1 MMLQV
6 SHRLRWKWKGGRWE
20 KKKKEAFTADLPMQL
35 TLFSLQTPT
44 ADTFASCL
52 GKMKG
57 LRFFTLEKSLRCL
70 IKETRPDLC
79 RRGWTQKYFPRV
91 TEPAA
96 LRFCPQACTSRRSRL
111 LGEKSPPSF
120 GNSTDVNS
128 NYRHCGRL
136 NLWRPPEVTATVL
149 AGCYFDIL
157 DWKSNSLKFKMLA
170 FNQVYSFFEMI
181 CIIIINI
188 ITSLPLC
195 AVWQCYKPTYIPV
208 VGRPIGREALTLRE
222 WCVNAS
228 E

>member
-1 MMLQV
+1 MLGWCCK
-6 SHRLRWKWKGGRWE
+6 SPIDWDGNEKEDGGKRKRKKRSRLIYPCSSRSFLSRLRPPTRLRHASEKWRV
-20 KKKKEAFTADLPMQL
+20 
-35 TLFSLQTPT
+35 
-44 ADTFASCL
+44 CV
-52 GKMKG
+52 
-57 LRFFTLEKSLRCL
+57 FFTLEKSLRCL

-79 RRGWTQKYFPRV
+79 RRGWTQKYLPRV

-96 LRFCPQACTSRRSRL
+96 LRFCPQACTSRR
-111 LGEKSPPSF
+111 PSF

-181 CIIIINI
+181 CIVIINI